1 MVSRLRP
8 SGGCRGQ
15 PSGADVSHASL
26 AAAIV
31 ADMLAATGRE
41 KTPIAR
47 SAAPKIWVAA
57 AERVQR
63 AGGPGRKL
71 KNLATTL
78 AEKPSKFC
86 AATVAVRLIRRFGAV
101 HAPVR
106 VTWTLSKPWWI
117 MSAQV
122 PRRIVVIPASIAN
135 CLRPPD
141 SSASANTQR
150 AGTTRPIFVVGRCG
164 CTRTPAFSAE
174 TDAKD
179 ASANQSCIGW
189 LRQAAG
195 RRSKPAEGCLPAI
208 AQGLKGARAP
218 RGRTPADDGACE
230 AESFP

>member
-1 MVSRLRP
+1 MASRLRP

-15 PSGADVSHASL
+15 PSGADVSHGSL

-71 KNLATTL
+71 KNFATTL

-135 CLRPPD
+135 CLRPPG

-189 LRQAAG
+189 LRQAAAA
-195 RRSKPAEGCLPAI
+195 SVEGCGRLFARNRTKVPGHQGGAPSGRPPAY
-208 AQGLKGARAP
+208 
-218 RGRTPADDGACE
+218 
-230 AESFP
+230 

>member
-1 MVSRLRP
+1 MASRLRP

-41 KTPIAR
+41 KTPMAR

-135 CLRPPD
+135 CLRPPG

-189 LRQAAG
+189 LRQAAAA
-195 RRSKPAEGCLPAI
+195 SVEGCGRVFARNRTKVPGHQGGAPSGRPPAY
-208 AQGLKGARAP
+208 
-218 RGRTPADDGACE
+218 
-230 AESFP
+230 

>member
-1 MVSRLRP
+1 MASRLRP

-15 PSGADVSHASL
+15 PSGADVSHGSL

-57 AERVQR
+57 AERVQK

-71 KNLATTL
+71 KNFATTL

-135 CLRPPD
+135 CLRPPG

-179 ASANQSCIGW
+179 ASANQSCIAR
-189 LRQAAG
+189 LRQAAAPVEDCERRFARTRHRCPGTKGAHCCG
-195 RRSKPAEGCLPAI
+195 RRAVHKMHS
-208 AQGLKGARAP
+208 Q
-218 RGRTPADDGACE
+218 TN
-230 AESFP
+230 